1 MPLPALRCYSCNDL
15 IRYREFDELLKRG
28 FSRKQAIESLKVKLL
43 CCSRMYVA
51 TQEDLSSTL
60 ANTLSIGFSDE
71 VNSLKLGVLVDRE
84 ILL

>member
-15 IRYREFDELLKRG
+15 IHYREFDELMKRG
-28 FSRKQAIESLKVKLL
+28 FSRKKAIESLKVQLL

-84 ILL
+84 IFL